1 MPDACRTSSIRSV
14 RSSPFAAACFASCSA
29 SRRSDAICFHVVA
42 DPSPCTS
49 PPSTYT
55 KYGAAGTRC
64 ASQAAVDLTSGTSSR
79 PSRSSF
85 DGLSWL
91 VSFVTT
97 TRRMSR
103 SRCSAWRPRRMSSQK
118 FPHTAQPLVRKAT
131 SVGGAAAPRLTF
143 TASPS
148 SVVPAMSA
156 GARVVTTAGG
166 SGRRDSD
173 SFDSAPG
180 GPSRRRISAWL
191 RNSPATSSTSRASRT
206 VSTATRTSTA
216 LDPAGA
222 RQLLDLGLLEAACL
236 VAAHGVVDLQ
246 RPVAVERRDRR
257 RVLARDH
264 PAGDLGRAAHL
275 RVALAV
281 AEVVAVDAALA
292 AGVPRAVAAARE
304 VLTGLAVAVHVVAHV
319 LLRAEAFASVRRAL
333 PPTGRVGV
341 RRAGVLAVAQLAAER
356 RVAIRAKAAR
366 AVARPDDGPGR
377 GRVQQVAQRPDR
389 QRGADERRARDQAA
403 PRRSS
408 LERRA
413 GALHEPLGHDAGPL
427 LYDCHARGNT
437 VKARKDA

>member
-1 MPDACRTSSIRSV
+1 M
-14 RSSPFAAACFASCSA
+14 
-29 SRRSDAICFHVVA
+29 
-42 DPSPCTS
+42 
-49 PPSTYT
+49 
-55 KYGAAGTRC
+55 
-64 ASQAAVDLTSGTSSR
+64 TSGTSSGL
-79 PSRSSF
+79 SRSSF

-103 SRCSAWRPRRMSSQK
+103 PRCSAWRPRRMSSQK
-118 FPHTAQPLVRKAT
+118 LPHTAQPLVRNAT
-131 SVGGAAAPRLTF
+131 SVGGAAAPRVTF

-166 SGRRDSD
+166 SGTAASVDS
-173 SFDSAPG
+173 PP

-191 RNSPATSSTSRASRT
+191 RNSPATSSTSRASST

-236 VAAHGVVDLQ
+236 VAAHGIVDLQ

-257 RVLARDH
+257 GVLARDH
-264 PAGDLGRAAHL
+264 AAGHLGRAPHL
-275 RVALAV
+275 RVALPV

-292 AGVPRAVAAARE
+292 AGVARAVAPARE
-304 VLTGLAVAVHVVAHV
+304 VRTGLAVAIHVVAHV
-319 LLRAEAFASVRRAL
+319 LLRAEALASVRRAL
-333 PPTGRVGV
+333 PPTGRVRV
-341 RRAGVLAVAQLAAER
+341 RRTGVLAVAQLAAER
-356 RVAIRAKAAR
+356 RVAVRAQAAR
-366 AVARPDDGPGR
+366 AIARPDDRPGR
-377 GRVQQVAQRPDR
+377 VRVQQVAQRPDR
-389 QRGADERRARDQAA
+389 QRGAHECRAREQAA
-403 PRRSS
+403 PRRAS